1 MFAVCI
7 ESSHQRGMG
16 HFFRALNLLAYLHG
30 RNQPAILLLNEHQP
44 SIEMLR
50 ARNIPFEIVPLDDL
64 ETGWEDAIIR
74 RHQVTVWL
82 NDRLDT
88 DIRHAQRIKSA
99 GVKLATVDDRGS
111 GAQLADLHFAPLIFD
126 EAEKPAGKKVC
137 RGTDY
142 LVLNPEIDR
151 FRKVRYQQNKI
162 LVTLGGSDT
171 YGATLMVV
179 EQLKQQGQSATV
191 LAGPS
196 FEHHEA
202 LQKILTPSFRLL
214 HGVPSLI
221 ETFSHFD
228 LAITGGGV
236 TPFEANASGLPCI
249 VVANEWFEI
258 PVGRHLEKLGG
269 SVFAGPYDNLDPAV
283 FAGPLDIEAMSRAG
297 MEHLTT
303 RGAENIY
310 REMTAP

>member
-1 MFAVCI
+1 
-7 ESSHQRGMG
+7 MG
-16 HFFRALNLLAYLHG
+16 HFFRALNFLTYLHE

-44 SIEMLR
+44 SIAMLR

-64 ETGWEDAIIR
+64 ETGWEDAIIQR
-74 RHQVTVWL
+74 YQVTVWL

-88 DIRHAQRIKSA
+88 DIRHAQRIKSG
-99 GVKLATVDDRGS
+99 GVKLVTIDDRGS
-111 GAQLADLHFAPLIFD
+111 GAQVADLHFAPLILG
-126 EAEKPAGKKVC
+126 EEEKLAGHKVY
-137 RGTDY
+137 RGTGY
-142 LVLNPEIDR
+142 LILNPEIDK
-151 FRKVRYQQNKI
+151 FKKVRHRQEKI

-171 YGATLMVV
+171 YGVTLKVV
-179 EQLKQQGQSATV
+179 EQLKDQEKSATI
-191 LAGPS
+191 LTGPS
-196 FEHHEA
+196 FAHHAA
-202 LQKILTPSFRLL
+202 LKELITSSFHLL

-269 SVFAGPYDNLDPAV
+269 SVFAGFHDKLDPAV
-283 FAGPLDIEAMSRAG
+283 FARSLDIEAMSRAG

-310 REMTAP
+310 REITLS